1 MAPGGKILPLALPP
15 LGTGRAVHLVKME
28 RSGRVRM
35 KRVPLSLSGNDEED
49 AEEAILQ
56 RVLHVSQL
64 SAAAEEQHLATA
76 AIVEEAA
83 VEADEAEPAQ
93 EKKAIE
99 KEAHQEATV
108 RVDATASEDS
118 NEKGAGDLNFELAP
132 LKCPIADPAMNVALQ
147 HTSACIRLAGNDAC
161 HREANTCGLQH
172 SDGSKIDSEISA
184 AAAPRAAAVG
194 SKLEEEVHVVGA
206 SLIGFTSGA
215 SVNESRVRHFWTF
228 GSTSGAPDLPLKSR
242 ELCGKTRHSFFGSTY
257 LKVR

>member
-1 MAPGGKILPLALPP
+1 
-15 LGTGRAVHLVKME
+15 
-28 RSGRVRM
+28 M

-108 RVDATASEDS
+108 KVDASAGEDS
-118 NEKGAGDLNFELAP
+118 NEKKGAGDLNFELAP

-147 HTSACIRLAGNDAC
+147 HTSACIRLAGNDAW
-161 HREANTCGLQH
+161 HREANICGLQH
-172 SDGSKIDSEISA
+172 SAGSKIDSVI
-184 AAAPRAAAVG
+184 RAAAVG
-194 SKLEEEVHVVGA
+194 SKLEEEVHVHVEGA
-206 SLIGFTSGA
+206 EEESVECLEQKDQMVEKEEKEQQKQQEHSSPEVQLPPKKMKFTAAIVQEVIHG
-215 SVNESRVRHFWTF
+215 
-228 GSTSGAPDLPLKSR
+228 
-242 ELCGKTRHSFFGSTY
+242 
-257 LKVR
+257 

>member
-1 MAPGGKILPLALPP
+1 
-15 LGTGRAVHLVKME
+15 
-28 RSGRVRM
+28 M

-132 LKCPIADPAMNVALQ
+132 MKCPIADPAMNVVLQ
-147 HTSACIRLAGNDAC
+147 HTSACIRLAGNDAW
-161 HREANTCGLQH
+161 HREANICGLQH
-172 SDGSKIDSEISA
+172 SAGSKIDSVI
-184 AAAPRAAAVG
+184 RAAAVG
-194 SKLEEEVHVVGA
+194 SKLEEEVHVHVEGA
-206 SLIGFTSGA
+206 EEESVECLEQKDQMVEKEEKEQQKQQEHSSPEVQLPPKKMKFTAAIVQEVIHG
-215 SVNESRVRHFWTF
+215 
-228 GSTSGAPDLPLKSR
+228 
-242 ELCGKTRHSFFGSTY
+242 
-257 LKVR
+257 